1 MGVMVQVRNVPAE
14 VHDKLKNRAKA
25 AGMSLSDYLGQ
36 QLREL
41 VDQLTTEEVFAEA
54 ERLGG
59 WASGEQILDSI
70 REGRAERDEELSR

>member
-1 MGVMVQVRNVPAE
+1 
-14 VHDKLKNRAKA
+14 
-25 AGMSLSDYLGQ
+25 
-36 QLREL
+36 L

-59 WASGEQILDSI
+59 WASGDQILDSI